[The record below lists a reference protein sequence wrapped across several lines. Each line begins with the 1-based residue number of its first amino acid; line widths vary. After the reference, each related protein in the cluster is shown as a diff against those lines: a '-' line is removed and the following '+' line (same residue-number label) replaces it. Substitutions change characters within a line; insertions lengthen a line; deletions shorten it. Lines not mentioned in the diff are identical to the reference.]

1 MEHRFAILTMVQRNN
16 SYLSFFLCIPAFYFP
31 VIEIHI
37 YSPVAQGWCRASQY
51 SMVISY
57 SSHCALLFR
66 LFR

>member
-37 YSPVAQGWCRASQY
+37 YSPVCTGLVQGFA
-51 SMVISY
+51 IFDGNI
-57 SSHCALLFR
+57 L
-66 LFR
+66 